1 MAERPSS
8 AVWNT
13 PGRWKKCCAPQPPT
27 PAEAGKGQD
36 GCQRSSSLKV
46 GEGGPEPGSAA
57 VSPAGSEGPAPRRW
71 GLGGGTDFTPL
82 PLRPLAVQ
90 GTPRPLQGSGWGRQ
104 PNSPEPCSGA
114 GRGGARMGAR
124 PPPPRSTARQR
135 GPPRSRARAG
145 PKGRR
150 PRVAGESADPRSVS
164 PHSFAVHHRPPHL
177 SNPLQA
183 SDSALT

>member
-1 MAERPSS
+1 MAGCPPPRCGTPRPLEKVLCS
-8 AVWNT
+8 
-13 PGRWKKCCAPQPPT
+13 PAPN
-27 PAEAGKGQD
+27 ASRG
-36 GCQRSSSLKV
+36 
-46 GEGGPEPGSAA
+46 GEGARRVSALLLAQGGGGQGRVRRRPPGGLQG
-57 VSPAGSEGPAPRRW
+57 AGPRRW

-82 PLRPLAVQ
+82 PLGPLAVQ
-90 GTPRPLQGSGWGRQ
+90 GTPRPLQCSGWGRQ

-150 PRVAGESADPRSVS
+150 PRVAGQRADSRSVS
-164 PHSFAVHHRPPHL
+164 PTPTPFTTSPHL